1 MLYRILFR
9 IARALVVLIGQRR
22 IVDGPVNTK
31 YLFEIGLGIYSL
43 TYDTM
48 FDEITINKHGYF
60 VRHFSR
66 DGFDDIPF

>member
-48 FDEITINKHGYF
+48 FVMASTIFHSSFLHRKG
-60 VRHFSR
+60 
-66 DGFDDIPF
+66 